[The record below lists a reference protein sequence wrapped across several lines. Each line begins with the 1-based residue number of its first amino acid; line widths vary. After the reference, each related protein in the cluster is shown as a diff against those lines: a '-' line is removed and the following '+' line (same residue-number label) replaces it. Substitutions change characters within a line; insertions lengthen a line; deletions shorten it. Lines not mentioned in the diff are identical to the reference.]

1 MLRIKTLSGV
11 MLLVLVIVLFS
22 VPETTAGIRCYARD
36 SYSTNFIMAVQE
48 TLKANGIDPGPIDGR
63 WGAMTERAVAAFQ
76 RSMGLAHGLGLNG
89 PTLKALFGEDFDP
102 ESYGLLPNPHMPPG
116 IFDQHCR

>member
-1 MLRIKTLSGV
+1 MLRIKTLSRA
-11 MLLVLVIVLFS
+11 MLLVLFIVLFI

-63 WGAMTERAVAAFQ
+63 WGSRTERAVAAFQ
-76 RSMGLAHGLGLNG
+76 RSMGLDHGLGLNG

>member
-11 MLLVLVIVLFS
+11 VLLVVFIVHFNA
-22 VPETTAGIRCYARD
+22 PETTAGIRCYARD
-36 SYSTNFIMAVQE
+36 SYSTNFIVAVQE
-48 TLKANGIDPGPIDGR
+48 TLKANGFDPGPIDGR

-76 RSMGLAHGLGLNG
+76 RSKGWAHGLGLNG
-89 PTLKALFGEDFDP
+89 QTLKALFGENFDP

-116 IFDQHCR
+116 IYDQHCR